1 MVEALRA
8 DLVGLW
14 TESFAA
20 GHSVAEEMTDTKI
33 KRPATPAS
41 DATDDFATTLT
52 EAVTKALESAGEGQH
67 ERQSAAS
74 KVFRVWR
81 TDEAER
87 RIRDLAIKGY
97 ERGIEA
103 SVHANV

>member
-1 MVEALRA
+1 M
-8 DLVGLW
+8 
-14 TESFAA
+14 
-20 GHSVAEEMTDTKI
+20 
-33 KRPATPAS
+33 
-41 DATDDFATTLT
+41 
-52 EAVTKALESAGEGQH
+52 TKALESAGQGER
-67 ERQSAAS
+67 ERQPAAS
-74 KVFRVWR
+74 TVFRVWR